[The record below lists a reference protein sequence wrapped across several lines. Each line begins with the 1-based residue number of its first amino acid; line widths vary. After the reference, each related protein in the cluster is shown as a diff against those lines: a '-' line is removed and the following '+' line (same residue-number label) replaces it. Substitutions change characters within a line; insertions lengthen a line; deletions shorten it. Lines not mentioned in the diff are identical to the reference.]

1 MPRTKR
7 STCQIGW
14 YGIEEG
20 VLKLRKRCYTTLREK
35 KKSLA
40 KHGYKYIMSLG
51 ICLHPT
57 PPLGTQKSM
66 HYNDQNQNELFPST
80 PHLTIHNP
88 RQHQLSITVV
98 EFHVPRSYLS
108 VRMQVGIIKEC
119 DDLLA
124 VSANV
129 KSEQQSSVADVKMA
143 SN

>member
-40 KHGYKYIMSLG
+40 KHGYKYNVFWHL
-51 ICLHPT
+51 PPPN

>member
-1 MPRTKR
+1 MVRHSRGCPQTKK
-7 STCQIGW
+7 TM
-14 YGIEEG
+14 
-20 VLKLRKRCYTTLREK
+20 LHNTTEK

-40 KHGYKYIMSLG
+40 KHGYKYNVFWHL
-51 ICLHPT
+51 PPPN